1 VFPWC
6 IATHR
11 DRARY
16 GDVCRIISPYRF
28 SMPGRCWVQLC
39 SPAHSMPYTCQ
50 RCKCTH
56 AARRHEQREQTR
68 CSWKSRRAALSTEP
82 PHLRRRKTAV
92 GSAGPSPHRSACG
105 TVRSDC
111 LAGWRHASSS
121 NGEGSDIRF
130 FTAAQPEGTCMPPNE
145 DLGLPAPPSA
155 SGRVADRI

>member
-1 VFPWC
+1 METCAASSRRTDSPCLVAAGC
-6 IATHR
+6 SSAVLRTQ
-11 DRARY
+11 
-16 GDVCRIISPYRF
+16 CRIHVRGAYAR
-28 SMPGRCWVQLC
+28 ML
-39 SPAHSMPYTCQ
+39 
-50 RCKCTH
+50 H
-56 AARRHEQREQTR
+56 AVTTHEQREQR
-68 CSWKSRRAALSTEP
+68 GCSWKSRRAALSTEP

-155 SGRVADRI
+155 SRRVADRI